1 MTPQSDDDPAQRQS
15 SVYVNYPA
23 ANKFRGDWVTVQPR
37 QGRRIELEDPD
48 HPTSDPV
55 KRAAVEACERI
66 LSWFSNTITSTFIE
80 IIDDIKA
87 EKRQHD
93 IADCVLQGVSYL
105 FKYHIQKLG
114 SSSKRAKTS
123 LTLSVTNPTNATEEL
138 LAQPRVGR
146 KKATRAAGK
155 RSRATKRKQVEAADD
170 EDADND
176 PIGGE

>member
-1 MTPQSDDDPAQRQS
+1 VPEQQPGTRDS
-15 SVYVNYPA
+15 SIYVNYPA
-23 ANKFRGDWVTVQPR
+23 ANKFRGDWVTVQP
-37 QGRRIELEDPD
+37 QGGRRVELEDPAR
-48 HPTSDPV
+48 PAADPV

-66 LSWFSNTITSTFIE
+66 LSWFSNSITGDFLTMIDE
-80 IIDDIKA
+80 IKE

-114 SSSKRAKTS
+114 SSSQRAKTS
-123 LTLSVTNPTNATEEL
+123 LTLGVSNPTNATEEL
-138 LAQPRVGR
+138 LAMPRVGR

-155 RSRATKRKQVEAADD
+155 RSRATKRKQVEAADA

-176 PIGGE
+176 PIGDDE